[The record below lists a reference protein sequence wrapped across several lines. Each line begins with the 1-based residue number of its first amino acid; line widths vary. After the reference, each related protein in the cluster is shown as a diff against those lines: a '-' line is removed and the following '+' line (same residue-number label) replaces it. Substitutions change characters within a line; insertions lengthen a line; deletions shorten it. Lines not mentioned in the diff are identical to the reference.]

1 MYQLIGIFCQ
11 KIIHGSNIH
20 FLKLSSTL
28 HKLYL
33 RGLDFEGLTIAGL
46 KKKSTK
52 LLKLSKNVSKIQT
65 EKL

>member
-1 MYQLIGIFCQ
+1 MYQLIGTLCQ
-11 KIIHGSNIH
+11 KIIRASNMH

-46 KKKSTK
+46 KK
-52 LLKLSKNVSKIQT
+52 NPVSIAKT
-65 EKL
+65 

>member
-1 MYQLIGIFCQ
+1 MYQLIGTLCQ
-11 KIIHGSNIH
+11 KIIHGSNMH

-46 KKKSTK
+46 KNPLEIAKT
-52 LLKLSKNVSKIQT
+52 
-65 EKL
+65 